1 MALQCLS
8 STLLVTALPRS
19 SVPLERHHNKSF
31 ATQRSVQCIKTRATI
46 INQDSGAALRRNAN
60 YPPSSW
66 DYNFVK
72 SLTSDY
78 TVLMLLLLLL
88 LEERYARQLDELKD
102 DVKRLIH
109 AETDDPLAKLKL
121 LDTVQ
126 RLGLNYRFQNDVKQA
141 VAVIYNDISD
151 ESLSDDLYTTALQF
165 RMLRELAWIYRV
177 TRRVRS
183 GGSKMNPIL

>member
-78 TVLMLLLLLL
+78 T
-88 LEERYARQLDELKD
+88 EEKYARQLDELKD

-109 AETDDPLAKLKL
+109 AETDDPLAKLEL

-141 VAVIYNDISD
+141 VDVIYNDISD

-177 TRRVRS
+177 TRCVRS
-183 GGSKMNPIL
+183 GGSKMNPT